1 MNFSIISST
10 SYCLLNYTICSD
22 TTIGSTIISIGLG
35 VFVPLENVSLILET
49 SPLLVK
55 GYNFRP
61 FDTAQP
67 LIRVISEDP

>member
-35 VFVPLENVSLILET
+35 VFVPLENV
-49 SPLLVK
+49 LLVK

-67 LIRVISEDP
+67 LLRVISEDP